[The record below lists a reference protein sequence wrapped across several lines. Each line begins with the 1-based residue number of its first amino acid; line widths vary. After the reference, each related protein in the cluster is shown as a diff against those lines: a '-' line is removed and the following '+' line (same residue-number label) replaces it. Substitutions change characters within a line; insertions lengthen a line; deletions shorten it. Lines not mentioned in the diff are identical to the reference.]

1 MKGNSTKFGRDWLGF
16 WGKDLNAIIDLGK
29 VSSVSKIEI
38 NTLAASSSWIYYP
51 KKIEVLVSKDGENFM
66 PINIVSSK
74 QIDEVE
80 GKIVVK
86 FGKQDVQFI
95 KVIAENNGI
104 IAEGKPGAGSNSWLF
119 VDEIS
124 VE

>member
-1 MKGNSTKFGRDWLGF
+1 MKGNSAKFGRDWLGF
-16 WGKDLNAIIDLGK
+16 WGKDLNVIIDLGK
-29 VSSVSKIEI
+29 LSSVSKIEI
-38 NTLAASSSWIYYP
+38 NTLAAPSSWIYYP
-51 KKIEVLVSKDGENFM
+51 KKIKILVSKDGENYM

-104 IAEGKPGAGSNSWLF
+104 IADGKPGAGSNSWLF